1 MPCWMLWRP
10 WLSKVSINLTYNSFA
25 IVNTHKKILN
35 KLFLFL
41 LSSGRPACFYGV
53 CKNPCDGSCGKNFF
67 YIWTLL
73 TSFSFVIKSCKSCYK
88 TIQHLQLLCIS
99 QVLAHAP
106 FLEMFLTLHFWNCFD
121 SNRYTFVSIFKTG
134 VNADCNLRG
143 LTPICS
149 CPRDM
154 TGDPFVSCRPF
165 TPGKLFGIFV

>member
-1 MPCWMLWRP
+1 MITRRP
-10 WLSKVSINLTYNSFA
+10 NICNN
-25 IVNTHKKILN
+25 
-35 KLFLFL
+35 
-41 LSSGRPACFYGV
+41 
-53 CKNPCDGSCGKNFF
+53 
-67 YIWTLL
+67 
-73 TSFSFVIKSCKSCYK
+73 
-88 TIQHLQLLCIS
+88 

-106 FLEMFLTLHFWNCFD
+106 FLEMFLTLNFRKCFD
-121 SNRYTFVSIFKTG
+121 SNRYTFISICQTG